1 MEEERTNYA
10 KSNNSY
16 EAELQRLTEII
27 NDLERRQNYEKN
39 SSGLEEQSSKK
50 SVDLKSSRRAR
61 SREKDHTKEVM
72 QDYI

>member
-39 SSGLEEQSSKK
+39 SSGLEE
-50 SVDLKSSRRAR
+50 
-61 SREKDHTKEVM
+61 
-72 QDYI
+72 